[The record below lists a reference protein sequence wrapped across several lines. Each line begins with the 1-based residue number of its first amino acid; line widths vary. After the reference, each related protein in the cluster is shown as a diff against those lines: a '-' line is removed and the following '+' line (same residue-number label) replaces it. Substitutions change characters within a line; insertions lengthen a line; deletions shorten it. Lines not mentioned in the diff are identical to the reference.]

1 MTADVIMLGEYYFP
15 NNVGGA
21 EVQAMRRAE
30 GLVKAGLS
38 VTVISFDRNGGKK
51 EEIING
57 VNVIRYDVMTHTAK
71 MLSLTLPVVQALR
84 KNEKQTDLYHIYNV
98 HPLAGGGLY
107 RVTQGRNP
115 VIATLDNFGGYCP
128 TSTAIYK
135 KCDLLCRYSCLNDF
149 SRSTREKVLSMPYAG
164 IYPLLT
170 SLTKKVDRYIA
181 VTEYVK
187 HEYIKHGYNQDRI
200 TVIPNSVDI
209 GKIGNGVRSSHEYR
223 NILYV
228 GRMVSPKGVDIL
240 IRAFHKASRY
250 YHDLRLILVGS
261 GEKLNQYRSLIK
273 NLGIESKVTVA
284 GFVAEPELWHYYS
297 IADLFVSPSIAGFE
311 VFGITL
317 LEALRYHIPCLVPDT
332 GGGKEVIKDAG
343 VTFRDQDE
351 EDLMKKMM
359 LILNDNQKSLVLS
372 ARCEDVLSEYSDEKV
387 LKRLV
392 KVYDDVRKLCC
403 NH

>member
-1 MTADVIMLGEYYFP
+1 MTADVIMLGDYYFP
-15 NNVGGA
+15 NIIGGG

-30 GLVKAGLS
+30 GLVNAGLS
-38 VTVISFDRNGGKK
+38 VTVISFDSTRGKK
-51 EEIING
+51 EEVING
-57 VNVIRYDVMTHTAK
+57 VNVIRYNVITHKAQ
-71 MLSLTLPVVQALR
+71 MLLLSLPVLQALR

-107 RVTQGRNP
+107 RVMRGRNP

-135 KCDLLCRYSCLNDF
+135 ECDLMCRYSCLNDF
-149 SRSTREKVLSMPYAG
+149 SRSTREKVLFMPYAG

-187 HEYIKHGYNQDRI
+187 QEYIRHGYNQDRI
-200 TVIPNSVDI
+200 TVIPNSIDI
-209 GKIGNGVRSSHEYR
+209 GKIGTGVRRSHEYR

-228 GRMVSPKGVDIL
+228 GRMVSPKGVDVL
-240 IRAFHKASRY
+240 IRAFHKASRHC
-250 YHDLRLILVGS
+250 HDLRLWLVGE
-261 GEKLNQYRSLIK
+261 GRDLNHYRSLIK
-273 NLGIESKVTVA
+273 NLGIESKVTVT
-284 GFVAEPELWHYYS
+284 GYVSVPMLWYYYS
-297 IADLFVSPSIAGFE
+297 IADLFVYPSIAGFE
-311 VFGITL
+311 AFGITL
-317 LEALRYHIPCLVPDT
+317 LEAMRYHIPCLVPDT

-359 LILNDNQKSLVLS
+359 LILDDNQKSLALS
-372 ARCEDVLSEYSDEKV
+372 ARCKDVLSEYSDEKV

-392 KVYDDVRKLCC
+392 KVYDDLRK
-403 NH
+403 N